1 MRSSAFVQTAFCQE
15 GFQGEDE
22 PEQAFKVQSREA
34 IHTISCR
41 VDDRSRGSRE
51 RSSMMSTT

>member
-1 MRSSAFVQTAFCQE
+1 MRAVRSSAFVQTAFCQE

-41 VDDRSRGSRE
+41 VDDRLR
-51 RSSMMSTT
+51 